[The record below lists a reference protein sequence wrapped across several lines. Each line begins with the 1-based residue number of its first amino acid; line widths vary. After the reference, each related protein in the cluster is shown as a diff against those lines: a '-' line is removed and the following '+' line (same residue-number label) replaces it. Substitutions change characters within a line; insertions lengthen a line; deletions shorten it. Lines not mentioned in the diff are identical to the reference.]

1 MEVIEA
7 KSQHL
12 RAAVVPKVRAAPG
25 TQRDPLTPARPPDN
39 ENSRLETAYF
49 FEFYLVPTKFSYK
62 FPPTAVIQ
70 NFNLLR

>member
-25 TQRDPLTPARPPDN
+25 TQRDPDN